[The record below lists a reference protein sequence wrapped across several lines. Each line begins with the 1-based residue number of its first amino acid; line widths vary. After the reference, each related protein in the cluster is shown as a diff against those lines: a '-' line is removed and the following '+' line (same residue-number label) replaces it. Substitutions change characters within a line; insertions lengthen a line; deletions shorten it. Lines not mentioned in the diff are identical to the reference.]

1 MLAIICLISLTGLTT
16 VVNNATDRLE
26 RRVRVVSA
34 AHDPAQRDAVGRAN
48 GRNCLALIVPCHRVI
63 RADGNLCGYGG
74 GVWRKQWVLEHERRV
89 ITQAA

>member
-48 GRNCLALIVPCHRVI
+48 GQELS
-63 RADGNLCGYGG
+63 RADCPVSSGDTRRQRPVRL
-74 GVWRKQWVLEHERRV
+74 RRRRV
-89 ITQAA
+89 A

>member
-1 MLAIICLISLTGLTT
+1 MQLTDLKGEYVWSLLRTT
-16 VVNNATDRLE
+16 PPSETRSGART
-26 RRVRVVSA
+26 
-34 AHDPAQRDAVGRAN
+34 